1 MSFIITESPAKAK
14 KIQGFLGQGYTVKS
28 SVGHIRGLDTKWANT
43 DVEINHDLEVPYII
57 LKDKHDVVKSL
68 KNLSKGKNII
78 LAADDDREGEAI
90 AWHCGQILN
99 VDFNSLNRI
108 KYREISKKAIQNALK
123 NPTKVDI
130 NEVNA
135 QQARAV
141 IDLLVGYKLS
151 PCLWA
156 NIKTDQRGLS
166 AGRVQSALLN
176 LLEQH
181 DRKIR
186 EFDPEYS
193 FDIQGDFKDLE
204 KSEFIFLPVDD
215 EIDEDYIK
223 GLFQKFHKDRTFK
236 VNSNVITEEKSYP
249 DKPFITSSLQQTAQ
263 NSLGFNVKKTMGIA
277 QKLYENGKIT
287 YMRTDCT
294 FISPEFSKKVET
306 KINNTYGPEYYS
318 LPKVKK
324 VKGAQEAHEAIRP
337 TDIDAELSDKYERD
351 DIKLYDLIV
360 KRTIQAHMKPA
371 VFKVNT
377 IELINT
383 TTNEI
388 GYFTSKQKEI
398 KFKGYLIYNENTDD
412 DKIKPFKNEYQ
423 LEECICIDKCSNP
436 PQPYNEA
443 QIVKLLENTGI
454 GRPSTYSTIISTLY
468 NRKYT
473 EVKNIKLDD
482 KTEDIIHLNKKG
494 KISEK
499 EKVVKGAL
507 LKNKIIVTDLGK
519 IVLEY
524 LQKQFSD
531 IIHQDFTVQVEK
543 DLDLISQGKYIW
555 QDVVKKVYDSFIGIV
570 KEQLKN
576 KTTNKSKNIL
586 IGKIKSK
593 EIYKGEGR
601 YGPYILCNKK
611 FININNYLKKYNK
624 NLEDIDLEDCKAV
637 IQSLRQS

>member
-236 VNSNVITEEKSYP
+236 VNSK
-249 DKPFITSSLQQTAQ
+249 
-263 NSLGFNVKKTMGIA
+263 
-277 QKLYENGKIT
+277 
-287 YMRTDCT
+287 
-294 FISPEFSKKVET
+294 T
-306 KINNTYGPEYYS
+306 KI
-318 LPKVKK
+318 
-324 VKGAQEAHEAIRP
+324 
-337 TDIDAELSDKYERD
+337 
-351 DIKLYDLIV
+351 
-360 KRTIQAHMKPA
+360 
-371 VFKVNT
+371 
-377 IELINT
+377 
-383 TTNEI
+383 
-388 GYFTSKQKEI
+388 
-398 KFKGYLIYNENTDD
+398 
-412 DKIKPFKNEYQ
+412 KN
-423 LEECICIDKCSNP
+423 
-436 PQPYNEA
+436 
-443 QIVKLLENTGI
+443 
-454 GRPSTYSTIISTLY
+454 
-468 NRKYT
+468 
-473 EVKNIKLDD
+473 
-482 KTEDIIHLNKKG
+482 
-494 KISEK
+494 
-499 EKVVKGAL
+499 
-507 LKNKIIVTDLGK
+507 
-519 IVLEY
+519 
-524 LQKQFSD
+524 
-531 IIHQDFTVQVEK
+531 
-543 DLDLISQGKYIW
+543 
-555 QDVVKKVYDSFIGIV
+555 
-570 KEQLKN
+570 
-576 KTTNKSKNIL
+576 
-586 IGKIKSK
+586 
-593 EIYKGEGR
+593 
-601 YGPYILCNKK
+601 
-611 FININNYLKKYNK
+611 
-624 NLEDIDLEDCKAV
+624 
-637 IQSLRQS
+637 

>member
-14 KIQGFLGQGYTVKS
+14 KIQGFLGNEYTVKS

-43 DVEINHDLEVPYII
+43 DVKIDHELKVPYII

-68 KNLSKGKNII
+68 KNLSKGKNVI

-90 AWHCGQILN
+90 AWHCGQVLN
-99 VDFNSLNRI
+99 VNFNDMNRI
-108 KYREISKKAIQNALK
+108 KYREISKKAILHALK

-156 NIKTDQRGLS
+156 NIKTDKKGLS

-176 LLEQH
+176 LLIQH
-181 DRKIR
+181 ENKIKSF
-186 EFDPEYS
+186 EPEYS
-193 FDIQGDFKDLE
+193 FDIQGNFDGLE
-204 KSEFIFLPVDD
+204 KSEYIFLREPEDF
-215 EIDEDYIK
+215 DEDYIK
-223 GLFQKFHKDRTFK
+223 DLFKKFHTDRKFK
-236 VNSNVITEEKSYP
+236 VDKNVVKEEKSYP

-263 NSLGFNVKKTMGIA
+263 NTLGFNVKKTMGIA

-294 FISPEFSKKVET
+294 YINPEFSESL
-306 KINNTYGPEYYS
+306 NEYITDKFGSQYYN

-337 TDIDAELSDKYERD
+337 TDISNVLNDNYESDDK
-351 DIKLYDLIV
+351 KLYNLIV
-360 KRTIQAHMKPA
+360 KRTIQSHMKPA
-371 VFKVNT
+371 IYNVNT
-377 IELINT
+377 INLINSN
-383 TTNEI
+383 TNDI
-388 GYFTSKQKEI
+388 GYFLSKQKEI
-398 KFKGYLIYNENTDD
+398 KFKGYLIYNESNEDN
-412 DKIKPFKNEYQ
+412 KIVPFKNEYH
-423 LEECICIDKCSNP
+423 LDECICTDKSTNP

-468 NRKYT
+468 NRNYT

-482 KTEDIIHLNKKG
+482 KTEDIIILNKKG
-494 KISEK
+494 KISDK
-499 EKVVKGAL
+499 KIVVKGNT
-507 LKNKIIVTDLGK
+507 LKNKIVVTDLGN
-519 IVLEY
+519 IVLDY

-531 IIHQDFTVQVEK
+531 IIHKDFTVNVEK
-543 DLDLISQGKYIW
+543 ELDLISQGKLIW
-555 QDVVKKVYDSFIGIV
+555 QDVVKKVYNSFICIV
-570 KEQLKN
+570 QRELKN
-576 KTTNKSKNIL
+576 NTNNSYSKKSKNISL
-586 IGKIKSK
+586 GKYKGK
-593 EIYKGEGR
+593 EVYKGEGK
-601 YGPYILCNKK
+601 YGPYILYNKK
-611 FININNYLKKYNK
+611 FKSISAYLKNK
-624 NLEDIDLEDCKAV
+624 NKTLDDISLSDCEN
-637 IQSLRQS
+637 IL

>member
-412 DKIKPFKNEYQ
+412 DKIKPFKNEYY
-423 LEECICIDKCSNP
+423 LEECDCIDKCSNP